1 MSIKKKINYIKKNTK
16 LPSYVPL
23 PSSMIGTGLSS
34 SAMILYAELL
44 NRASL
49 SQKNDMT
56 DEFGNVYVIYP
67 IDQLSK
73 RLNLSETQIKRL
85 LKELVSAGLLN
96 KRSGGFNKPNHLF
109 VILPGEQKGTAG
121 ETTNGTTVGAKKAP
135 LTVHKGPTN
144 YYNKTLDETTYTYD
158 EGESF

>member
-1 MSIKKKINYIKKNTK
+1 
-16 LPSYVPL
+16 
-23 PSSMIGTGLSS
+23 
-34 SAMILYAELL
+34 
-44 NRASL
+44 
-49 SQKNDMT
+49 MT

-85 LKELVSAGLLN
+85 IKELVNEGLLK

-109 VILPGEQKGTAG
+109 VILPGEQKGTTG
-121 ETTNGTTVGAKKAP
+121 EVTNGTTVGAKKAP

>member
-56 DEFGNVYVIYP
+56 DEEMRQVLKDIERDGVRVTEILN
-67 IDQLSK
+67 DMLSS
-73 RLNLSETQIKRL
+73 N
-85 LKELVSAGLLN
+85 N
-96 KRSGGFNKPNHLF
+96 
-109 VILPGEQKGTAG
+109 
-121 ETTNGTTVGAKKAP
+121 
-135 LTVHKGPTN
+135 
-144 YYNKTLDETTYTYD
+144 
-158 EGESF
+158 

>member
-23 PSSMIGTGLSS
+23 PSSMIGTGISS

-73 RLNLSETQIKRL
+73 RLNLSETQIKG
-85 LKELVSAGLLN
+85 KFGKIIN
-96 KRSGGFNKPNHLF
+96 GGK
-109 VILPGEQKGTAG
+109 
-121 ETTNGTTVGAKKAP
+121 
-135 LTVHKGPTN
+135 
-144 YYNKTLDETTYTYD
+144 LDE
-158 EGESF
+158 EK

>member
-1 MSIKKKINYIKKNTK
+1 MSFEKRINYIKKNTK

-73 RLNLSETQIKRL
+73 RLNLL
-85 LKELVSAGLLN
+85 LFSTLNDAPFFTLNGAVSA
-96 KRSGGFNKPNHLF
+96 
-109 VILPGEQKGTAG
+109 
-121 ETTNGTTVGAKKAP
+121 
-135 LTVHKGPTN
+135 
-144 YYNKTLDETTYTYD
+144 
-158 EGESF
+158 

>member
-1 MSIKKKINYIKKNTK
+1 
-16 LPSYVPL
+16 
-23 PSSMIGTGLSS
+23 
-34 SAMILYAELL
+34 MILYAELL

-109 VILPGEQKGTAG
+109 VILPGEVSIYIWRVSYFI
-121 ETTNGTTVGAKKAP
+121 ET
-135 LTVHKGPTN
+135 
-144 YYNKTLDETTYTYD
+144 YSSE
-158 EGESF
+158 

>member
-1 MSIKKKINYIKKNTK
+1 MSFEKRINYIKKNTK

-85 LKELVSAGLLN
+85 IKELVNESLLK
-96 KRSGGFNKPNHLF
+96 KRSGELINQITYLLF
-109 VILPGEQKGTAG
+109 FQGS
-121 ETTNGTTVGAKKAP
+121 KKELLGRPQMA
-135 LTVHKGPTN
+135 L
-144 YYNKTLDETTYTYD
+144 L
-158 EGESF
+158 

>member
-1 MSIKKKINYIKKNTK
+1 MSFEKRINYIKKNTK

-85 LKELVSAGLLN
+85 IKELVNEGLLK
-96 KRSGGFNKPNHLF
+96 KRRGGFNKR
-109 VILPGEQKGTAG
+109 
-121 ETTNGTTVGAKKAP
+121 
-135 LTVHKGPTN
+135 
-144 YYNKTLDETTYTYD
+144 
-158 EGESF
+158 SR

>member
-1 MSIKKKINYIKKNTK
+1 
-16 LPSYVPL
+16 
-23 PSSMIGTGLSS
+23 MIGTGLSS

-85 LKELVSAGLLN
+85 IKELVNESLLK
-96 KRSGGFNKPNHLF
+96 KRSGELINQITYLLF
-109 VILPGEQKGTAG
+109 FQGS
-121 ETTNGTTVGAKKAP
+121 KKELLGRPQMA
-135 LTVHKGPTN
+135 L
-144 YYNKTLDETTYTYD
+144 L
-158 EGESF
+158 

>member
-1 MSIKKKINYIKKNTK
+1 
-16 LPSYVPL
+16 
-23 PSSMIGTGLSS
+23 
-34 SAMILYAELL
+34 
-44 NRASL
+44 
-49 SQKNDMT
+49 MT

-109 VILPGEQKGTAG
+109 VILPGEQKGTTG
-121 ETTNGTTVGAKKAP
+121 EATNGTTVGAKKAP
-135 LTVHKGPTN
+135 MTVHKGPTN